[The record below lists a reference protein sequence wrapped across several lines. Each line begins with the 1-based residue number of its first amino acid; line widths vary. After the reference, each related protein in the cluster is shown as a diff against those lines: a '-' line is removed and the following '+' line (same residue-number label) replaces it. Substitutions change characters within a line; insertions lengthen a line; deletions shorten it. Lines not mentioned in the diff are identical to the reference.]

1 MPSGLIAMTV
11 IVTVASVVTVRP
23 QLPSRPMHAVVK
35 VWNGYCMTEMSAV
48 TVKYLTFLTK
58 KWASEFGRV
67 SS

>member
-1 MPSGLIAMTV
+1 MPSGLMAMTV
-11 IVTVASVVTVRP
+11 IVTVMSVMTVRP
-23 QLPSRPMHAVVK
+23 QLPPRSMHAVTK
-35 VWNGYCMTEMSAV
+35 AWKGCCMTEMSAV